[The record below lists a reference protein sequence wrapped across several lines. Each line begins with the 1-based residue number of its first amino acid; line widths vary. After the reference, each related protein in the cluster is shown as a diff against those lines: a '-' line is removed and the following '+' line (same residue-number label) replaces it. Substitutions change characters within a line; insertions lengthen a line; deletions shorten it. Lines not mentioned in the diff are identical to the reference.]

1 MASDK
6 KSIVRRIEVPASVS
20 KPVVTPLFPSV
31 VYSSA
36 SADELDAQ
44 YEGRVQGFTYSRE
57 GHPNAAVLASQI
69 DTLERAE
76 NGLIVSS
83 GMAAISTLML
93 TVLQSGDHVVAGNQ
107 LYGRSLRMLQH
118 CLPDLGIETT
128 FVDPGDR
135 DSVESAVKSNTRL
148 MLFEIVAN
156 PTLRIADMACISEI
170 AKSHEVLLAIDN
182 TFTTPRAFQPF
193 VHGADI
199 VIHSITKLL
208 GGHSDV
214 MLGYVAASDRE
225 LQSRLYG
232 TAVTWGFAP
241 SPFDCWLAE
250 RGLHSFEL
258 RYDRAQSNAARLADH
273 LAEQVNVELVLY
285 PGRSDHPDFELAK
298 QLLGEQTGNMVSF
311 RIAGGREA
319 ANALIAAAPNIPFAP
334 TLGDVATTLSHPAS
348 SSHRGLTPAQRA
360 AIGISEGFFRISV
373 GIEDI
378 ELLCEE
384 FSAAISA
391 ATG

>member
-273 LAEQVNVELVLY
+273 LAKQVNVELVLY

>member
-193 VHGADI
+193 VHGAGI

>member
-1 MASDK
+1 
-6 KSIVRRIEVPASVS
+6 
-20 KPVVTPLFPSV
+20 
-31 VYSSA
+31 
-36 SADELDAQ
+36 
-44 YEGRVQGFTYSRE
+44 
-57 GHPNAAVLASQI
+57 
-69 DTLERAE
+69 
-76 NGLIVSS
+76 
-83 GMAAISTLML
+83 MAAISTLML